1 MTGTFNSRAKAVLTV
16 VVITITIV
24 SIAFFI
30 TCNLSPLFI
39 SYPLHQLSLSIKEI
53 NSDYFRL
60 LAYLEIPW
68 TNHLELKNI
77 TLSPNGYQHF
87 RDVRNYLLAN
97 ELVMVASTILCLRVI
112 GKRKRRKQLWELL
125 VPLELVMVVLLIATV
140 LLVINFPTI
149 FVGSHYLLFQNLDWV
164 MSPQSNGII
173 LLMPVSF
180 FMKLFTIWMGLVFFF
195 LGLLWLW
202 IRLRFLKLWFEV
214 TSNCRN

>member
-16 VVITITIV
+16 VVITIAIV

-39 SYPLHQLSLSIKEI
+39 SHPLHQLHLSVKEI

-60 LAYLEIPW
+60 LAYLELPW
-68 TNHLELKNI
+68 SNHLELERI
-77 TLSPNGYQHF
+77 RLSPSGYQHF
-87 RDVRNYLLAN
+87 MDVRTYLLTN
-97 ELVMVASTILCLRVI
+97 EVIMVASTIPCLWLV

-125 VPLELVMVVLLIATV
+125 VPLELVMVVLLITTV

-149 FVGSHYLLFQNLDWV
+149 FVSSHYLLFHNLAWV
-164 MSPQSNGII
+164 ISPRSSGII

-180 FMKLFTIWMGLVFFF
+180 FMKLFTIWMGLVFLF

-202 IRLRFLKLWFEV
+202 IRLRFLKL
-214 TSNCRN
+214 